1 MTQRNLSVR
10 LALEGGQQVK
20 RELQDVGATGQRALA
35 RVRDASQPASKGL
48 LAVDAASREVQ
59 ASLNRF
65 AGQLGPVGR
74 GLTALGPA
82 GLAAGAA
89 IGGVVLALRQGLDAA
104 AEAEQRM
111 FRLEGVL
118 RATGHASGLTA
129 RELEQFAIGLDRS
142 TLAAKNDVIEAAGA
156 LATFR
161 SISGETFKDTL
172 RLAQDLA
179 AVFGGDLRG
188 QAQLLGRALEDP
200 IQGLTALR
208 RVGVSFTQSQRE
220 AIAAMAETGDV
231 AAAQRAIL
239 AELERQVGGAGA
251 AEAKG
256 LKGAVDG
263 LSLAWR
269 LMLEEIGR
277 TPVVTGLAS
286 GAIDLVRRSL
296 EGWTRIL
303 GGGPI
308 AEQIVATNRALL
320 EAEARLESLRTA
332 GSDRLLHAL
341 EAQVQRLRQELDT
354 LLAQASAEAE
364 VFAEERREAE
374 AGQRAAQAER
384 IAEVIAGIERKL
396 QQQLY
401 ELTVDRVQ
409 KVRDEEAKTIRELE
423 ELRAQGGDPARL
435 EQLMAER
442 RELARRQIEDIE
454 RPAREAEARR
464 AEAARAQAGAR
475 VAANE
480 RVAQNLA
487 RELELITSLQGVERE
502 RARFVEQAVG
512 RLADPTPARVREV
525 ERLAAALFDEA
536 RAQEEAARAREQ
548 QARMV
553 EDITRQWRTL
563 SDAQDGAVAALERW
577 RAETL
582 GSLDAAASGYDDF
595 ARQVEAIFQARLPAA
610 READLR
616 ASTHWRDGAIR
627 ALEDYIASANDSAAA
642 TEQAFVRGFGRAEDA
657 LVSFVTTGR
666 LELKSLADSVLADL
680 TRMAVRQSITAP
692 LAGLLQGAFTSGGL
706 FGLFH
711 GGGVVGER
719 PPAVRYAES
728 GIFHHA
734 PRFHAGGLVG
744 RPGLRPDEVPII
756 ARRGEE
762 VLTRTDPRHR
772 DNREPGARTINVTMT
787 VVTRDADSF
796 RRSQGQ
802 ITAEVA
808 QLLRRAERNL

>member
-20 RELQDVGATGQRALA
+20 RELQEVGQTGQRALQ

-65 AGQLGPVGR
+65 AAELGPVGR
-74 GLTALGPA
+74 GLTALSPA

-142 TLAAKNDVIEAAGA
+142 TLAAKNDVLEAASA

-200 IQGLTALR
+200 IQGLSALR

-220 AIAAMAETGDV
+220 AIAAMAEAGDA
-231 AAAQRAIL
+231 AAAQRTIL
-239 AELERQVGGAGA
+239 SELERQVGGAGA
-251 AEAKG
+251 AEAQG

-277 TPVVTGLAS
+277 TPVVTGLAA
-286 GAIDLVRRSL
+286 GTIDLVRRSL

-303 GGGPI
+303 GGGAI
-308 AEQIVATNRALL
+308 AEQIVAANRELL
-320 EAEARLESLRTA
+320 EAEARLDRLRA
-332 GSDRLLHAL
+332 SGSDRLLHAQEL
-341 EAQVQRLRQELDT
+341 RVQRLRQELEV
-354 LLAQASAEAE
+354 LLAQANAEAE
-364 VFAEERREAE
+364 SFGQERREAE
-374 AGQRAAQAER
+374 AGERAAQAER
-384 IAEVIAGIERKL
+384 VAEVVAGIERKL

-401 ELTVDRVQ
+401 ELTVERIQ
-409 KVRDEEAKTIRELE
+409 KVRDEEASALRELE
-423 ELRAQGGDPARL
+423 ALRAQGANPVRI
-435 EQLMAER
+435 EQLIAER

-480 RVAQNLA
+480 RVAQSLA
-487 RELELITSLQGVERE
+487 RELELLTSLQGVERE

-512 RLADPTPARVREV
+512 RLSDASPERVREV

-536 RAQEEAARAREQ
+536 RAQEESARAREQ
-548 QARMV
+548 QARIM
-553 EDITRQWRTL
+553 EGITRQWRAL

-582 GSLDAAASGYDDF
+582 ASLDAAAEGYEAF
-595 ARQVEAIFQARLPAA
+595 AAQVEAIFQARLPTA

-627 ALEDYIASANDSAAA
+627 ALEDYIASARDAASA

-657 LVSFVTTGR
+657 LVGFVTTGR
-666 LELKSLADSVLADL
+666 LELKSLADSILADL

-692 LAGLLQGAFTSGGL
+692 LAGLLQGAFTGGDL

-711 GGGVVGER
+711 QGGVAGER
-719 PPAVRYAES
+719 PPAVRYADP
-728 GIFHHA
+728 GMFDHA
-734 PRFHAGGLVG
+734 PRYHGGGFAGTGL
-744 RPGLRPDEVPII
+744 LPDEVPII
-756 ARRGEE
+756 ARRGEL
-762 VLTRTDPRHR
+762 VVA
-772 DNREPGARTINVTMT
+772 ARAG
-787 VVTRDADSF
+787 RA
-796 RRSQGQ
+796 RAGER
-802 ITAEVA
+802 
-808 QLLRRAERNL
+808 RRAAADQRRDQRDRR

>member
-20 RELQDVGATGQRALA
+20 RELQEVGQTGQRALQ

-65 AGQLGPVGR
+65 AGELGPVGR
-74 GLTALGPA
+74 GLSALGPA

-142 TLAAKNDVIEAAGA
+142 TLVAKNDVLEAAGA

-188 QAQLLGRALEDP
+188 QVALLGRALEDP
-200 IQGLTALR
+200 IQGLSALR
-208 RVGVSFTQSQRE
+208 RVGVSFTKSQRE
-220 AIAAMAETGDV
+220 AIAAMAEAGDV
-231 AAAQRAIL
+231 ASAQRAIL
-239 AELERQVGGAGA
+239 VELERQVGGAGA
-251 AEAKG
+251 AEAQG
-256 LKGAVDG
+256 LKGAIDG

-269 LMLEEIGR
+269 LMLEEIGK
-277 TPVVTGLAS
+277 TPAVTGVVS

-303 GGGPI
+303 GGGAI
-308 AEQIVATNRALL
+308 AEQIVATNRELL
-320 EAEARLESLRTA
+320 EAEARLERLRA
-332 GSDRLLHAL
+332 SGSDRLLHAQEL
-341 EAQVQRLRQELDT
+341 RVQRLRQDLDT

-364 VFAEERREAE
+364 SFGQERREAE
-374 AGQRAAQAER
+374 AGQRVAQAER
-384 IAEVIAGIERKL
+384 IAEVVAGIERKL

-401 ELTVDRVQ
+401 ELTADRIA
-409 KVRDEEAKTIRELE
+409 KVRDEEAKAIRELG
-423 ELRAQGGDPARL
+423 ELRAQGADPVRI
-435 EQLMAER
+435 EQLIAER
-442 RELARRQIEDIE
+442 RALTASQIEEIE

-464 AEAARAQAGAR
+464 AEAAREQAAAR

-480 RVAQNLA
+480 RIVASLA
-487 RELELITSLQGVERE
+487 RELELLTSLEGFERE

-512 RLADPTPARVREV
+512 RLADASPERMREV
-525 ERLAAALFDEA
+525 ERLAAALFNEA
-536 RAQEEAARAREQ
+536 RAQEEAARARER

-553 EDITRQWRTL
+553 EDITRQWRAL
-563 SDAQDGAVAALERW
+563 GDAQDGAVAALERW

-582 GSLDAAASGYDDF
+582 GSLDAAADGYDDF
-595 ARQVEAIFQARLPAA
+595 ARQVEAIFQARLPTA

-627 ALEDYIASANDSAAA
+627 ALEDYIANARDAASA

-657 LVSFVTTGR
+657 LVAFVTSGR
-666 LELKSLADSVLADL
+666 LELKSLADSILADL
-680 TRMAVRQSITAP
+680 TRMAVRQTITAP
-692 LAGLLQGAFTSGGL
+692 LAGLLQGAFTGGGL

-711 GGGVVGER
+711 GGGIVGER
-719 PPAVRYAES
+719 PPGVHHADPAV
-728 GIFHHA
+728 FHHA
-734 PRFHAGGLVG
+734 PRFHAGGLVDW
-744 RPGLRPDEVPII
+744 PGLRPDEVPII

-762 VLTRTDPRHR
+762 VLTRSDPRHR
-772 DNREPGARTINVTMT
+772 DNRQESGLTINVSMT

-802 ITAEVA
+802 ITAELA